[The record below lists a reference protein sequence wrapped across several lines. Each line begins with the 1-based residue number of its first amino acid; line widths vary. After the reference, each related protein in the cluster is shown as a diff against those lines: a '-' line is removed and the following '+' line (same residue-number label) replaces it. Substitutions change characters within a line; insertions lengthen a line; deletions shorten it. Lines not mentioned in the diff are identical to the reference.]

1 MTALDQAFIRAYL
14 EESGGPGASQGEDR
28 PAAEAVQIEPE
39 RQTPAPTSPALDSA
53 GPSWMAPAV
62 VCTATFSIE
71 DEAPPA
77 PCPIAPEPEAAV
89 ATGLSPDMEGA
100 EDRCPS
106 EPEILSDEVAPEEK
120 APTADSEAASFQPML
135 QVDGFAWSDRA
146 TSLRLAAGIQVD
158 RLADGLAEGIAEG
171 RKVIG
176 IGGCRRR
183 QGCTTLLLCAA
194 KRLAARGLK
203 VAMVDADFEQRAL
216 ASRLG
221 LLPEAGLEAV
231 LSGRTPLEEVAI
243 ESMAD
248 QMAVVPLAA
257 PCPTPP
263 GTPQTDKV
271 MTAALDTL
279 RRCYDLVLVD
289 LGQTGG
295 GADDGPSVSCPHSWI
310 DAIVLVQD
318 VRTTPQADVI
328 DVVRRAEAVGPVPL
342 GVVENFV

>member
-14 EESGGPGASQGEDR
+14 EESGGPDASQGGDCR
-28 PAAEAVQIEPE
+28 PAAEAVHIEPE
-39 RQTPAPTSPALDSA
+39 RQTPLPTSPAPESA
-53 GPSWMAPAV
+53 GPSWMASAV
-62 VCTATFSIE
+62 VCTTTFSIE
-71 DEAPPA
+71 HEAPPA
-77 PCPIAPEPEAAV
+77 PDPMAPEPEAAV
-89 ATGLSPDMEGA
+89 ATGLSADMEGV
-100 EDRCPS
+100 EDRSPA
-106 EPEILSDEVAPEEK
+106 EPGILADEVAPEEK

-158 RLADGLAEGIAEG
+158 RLAAALAEGIAEG
-171 RKVIG
+171 RKVVG

-221 LLPEAGLEAV
+221 LLPEAGLDAV

-257 PCPTPP
+257 PCATPP
-263 GTPQTDKV
+263 GTPETERV
-271 MTAALDTL
+271 MTAALDAL

-295 GADDGPSVSCPHSWI
+295 GAGDGPSVSCPRSWI
-310 DAIVLVQD
+310 DAIV
-318 VRTTPQADVI
+318 
-328 DVVRRAEAVGPVPL
+328 RR
-342 GVVENFV
+342 